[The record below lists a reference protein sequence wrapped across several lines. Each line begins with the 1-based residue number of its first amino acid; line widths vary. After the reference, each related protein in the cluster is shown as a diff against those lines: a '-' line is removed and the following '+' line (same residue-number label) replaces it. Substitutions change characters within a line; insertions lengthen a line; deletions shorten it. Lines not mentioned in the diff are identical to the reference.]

1 MIDKTR
7 DAERWDKAMRI
18 ALTKEV
24 RALNLRLYRELLCI
38 SLAQFYL
45 KGCLFFKRAIRKLF
59 LNSKLL
65 KCKSMLLLIESLLI
79 LNKLY
84 DKFSTHGDFPSC
96 EDMKTPNVM

>member
-24 RALNLRLYRELLCI
+24 RAMNRRLYRELLCI
-38 SLAQFYL
+38 YLTQLSLQCRL
-45 KGCLFFKRAIRKLF
+45 VFKRAIRKLF
-59 LNSKLL
+59 LYGKLL
-65 KCKSMLLLIESLLI
+65 KCKSMLLLIESLLL

-84 DKFSTHGDFPSC
+84 DKFSTHSNSPSDD
-96 EDMKTPNVM
+96 DMKTPNV